1 MKKETKM
8 ILACVGI
15 GVAGGIAGA
24 LLVKNNIDD
33 DILDAQEDLDR
44 VLADAKAAVRS
55 ITSQGDKA
63 VRDMSVQINKAVE
76 QVYDNEAKEMLKARL
91 NDIPDSA
98 LNALAERMVKN
109 EVNSIVTKVAT
120 NAANNAVNRINVKE
134 MVKDY
139 IDDNSVYFDRKI
151 TKSIRDI
158 FDDEFVDIITKTI
171 KEKIKE
177 A

>member
-8 ILACVGI
+8 ILAAVGI
-15 GVAGGIAGA
+15 GVAGGVAGA
-24 LLVKNNIDD
+24 LLIKNSIDD
-33 DILDAQEDLDR
+33 DILDAQKEIDR
-44 VLADAKAAVRS
+44 VLSDAKSAVRNIS
-55 ITSQGDKA
+55 SQVNEA
-63 VRDMSVQINKAVE
+63 VRN
-76 QVYDNEAKEMLKARL
+76 VYNEEASEVFKARL
-91 NDIPDSA
+91 HDISDDEI
-98 LNALAERMVKN
+98 NRLAERMVKN